1 MAGSHTRKSSD
12 QSGAIPSRASTYSE
26 KHNTERHGSR
36 RTAPRRQGSVPVK
49 RSMSEYS
56 KETSVNTNTNSRPDP
71 PHRHALSAAAKR
83 SSTAPV
89 SPPVPVRPGP
99 HRANTSYQTRYVE
112 MLLGL
117 DTIPRMH
124 NIYASFFLW
133 VQLAG
138 YVVFPGTF
146 TSLQDLSEDP
156 EVQANAAA
164 SAIVDHVKNLPL
176 LIVAA
181 VACFIGSA
189 GMVWLMI
196 KWRRNYIWLLNRLLL
211 PGATNALAG
220 LISTLIPVYTQ
231 QNGKWSATA
240 AASAFV
246 EGCSMIIC
254 GVLFLFISQVLLA
267 RVKRKHG
274 KEVERAMAV
283 DGDEGLI
290 QRTERKLKRPPLE
303 PGSVV

>member
-1 MAGSHTRKSSD
+1 MAGSHTRKSSE
-12 QSGAIPSRASTYSE
+12 GAMPSRASTWSE
-26 KHNTERHGSR
+26 KHTERYGSR
-36 RTAPRRQGSVPVK
+36 RTAPRRQASVPAK
-49 RSMSEYS
+49 RSVSEYS
-56 KETSVNTNTNSRPDP
+56 KETSVNTSKPDM
-71 PHRHALSAAAKR
+71 HRHASSSAKKT
-83 SSTAPV
+83 STTAP
-89 SPPVPVRPGP
+89 PLPRPAP
-99 HRANTSYQTRYVE
+99 HRANTSFQSRYVE

-133 VQLAG
+133 IQLAG

-164 SAIVDHVKNLPL
+164 SAIVDHVKNVPL

-181 VACFIGSA
+181 VCCFLGSA

-220 LISTLIPVYTQ
+220 LISTIVPVYTQ

-246 EGCSMIIC
+246 EGCSLIIC
-254 GVLFLFISQVLLA
+254 SVLFLFISQVLLA
-267 RVKRKHG
+267 RVKRKHA
-274 KEVERAMAV
+274 KEAERAMAAE
-283 DGDEGLI
+283 GDESLL